1 MRSDREAAFKLR
13 LSGKSYSEIQRS
25 LGVPKSTLSG
35 WFSNVQLSDNLKNQI
50 LSRARKKSTAALVAR
65 NKMQTVLA
73 VKRKL
78 ETISA
83 AKREVNSPTKESI
96 FFIGTA
102 LYWAEGYKRPQVRNG
117 RELTSHSVSFTNSDP
132 GIVLLFL
139 RFLRE
144 VCGVSGDK
152 IRADVR
158 IYQHLNVDKTL
169 EYWAR
174 LTKIKKEN
182 FGKVYYGVSKSSLGK
197 RPYNRLPFGTIQIRV
212 NDTKLFQRIMGW
224 IEGLKTFC

>member
-1 MRSDREAAFKLR
+1 MRNDRETAFKLR
-13 LSGKSYSEIQRS
+13 LSGRSYSEIRRS

-35 WFSNVQLSDNLKNQI
+35 WFSDLQLSEHLRNRI
-50 LSRARKKSTAALVAR
+50 IARAHKKSVAALLRR
-65 NKMQTVLA
+65 NKMQTTIA
-73 VKRKL
+73 VKRKSEIINTARQEIHSL
-78 ETISA
+78 
-83 AKREVNSPTKESI
+83 TKDNI
-96 FFIGTA
+96 FFIGAA

-144 VCGVSGDK
+144 VCEVPNEK
-152 IRADVR
+152 IKADIR
-158 IYQHLNVDKTL
+158 IYQHLNTDETL
-169 EYWAR
+169 KYWAKI
-174 LTKIKKEN
+174 TKVQQDN

-212 NDTKLFQRIMGW
+212 NNTKLFHRIMGW
-224 IEGLKTFC
+224 IEGLKKFC